1 MRSCKENVNG
11 HGNKTDNRAKN
22 RPENGNAEKTRI
34 TAYMKISKIDT
45 ARNESTIT
53 GNKSYIFQFCSM
65 VY

>member
-1 MRSCKENVNG
+1 M
-11 HGNKTDNRAKN
+11 DNRAKN

-53 GNKSYIFQFCSM
+53 GNKSYIFQFRSM